1 MVGRPRPDLID
12 RCRPPMGSADHALYG
27 LSTVDICTNTNKAQL
42 DDGFKVSSISRRS
55 DFADKVELP
64 KWTQFS

>member
-1 MVGRPRPDLID
+1 M
-12 RCRPPMGSADHALYG
+12 DHPLYG

-42 DDGFKVSSISRRS
+42 DDGFKVSSSFIPQAGS
-55 DFADKVELP
+55 ADQTEFP